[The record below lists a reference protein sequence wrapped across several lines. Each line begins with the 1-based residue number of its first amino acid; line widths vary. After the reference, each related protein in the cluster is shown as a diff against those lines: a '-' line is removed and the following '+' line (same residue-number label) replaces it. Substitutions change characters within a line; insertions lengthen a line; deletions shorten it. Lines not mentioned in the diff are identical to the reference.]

1 MSSKKRAHLRK
12 LTSIRKCAT
21 SKKIAFTLNQIYSNL
36 NIAFK
41 TICENLFNLSY
52 HVCILTSIPILT
64 VAAKER
70 KVEWSKS
77 HLDEN

>member
-21 SKKIAFTLNQIYSNL
+21 SKEIAFTLNQTYPNL
-36 NIAFK
+36 NIAFR
-41 TICENLFNLSY
+41 TICENLFNLGY
-52 HVCILTSIPILT
+52 CVCILTSILMLT
-64 VAAKER
+64 VAVKER